1 MVNHLADILVL
12 LIRLTSCDDK
22 GKPTTN
28 TFLKYTHTPLMIEVV
43 SKKHPGKLLFDIA
56 STHRVVGPLI

>member
-1 MVNHLADILVL
+1 MVNHLANILVL

-28 TFLKYTHTPLMIEVV
+28 TILKYTHTPLMIVV
-43 SKKHPGKLLFDIA
+43 YQRNTQGICCLILPLLIA
-56 STHRVVGPLI
+56 S